1 MTPDTLLELVQRLTT
16 QTVEIAAVEK
26 AVGGKFAR
34 TEADAY
40 VEYAATDAP
49 GFARVWL
56 QEPVAGS
63 TFGARLSLQVDPK
76 VCATWDQARARFGF
90 AAKVP
95 VHPGVTPTTEDWWQY
110 PQVTSSRLS
119 LSFDRTTGCLT
130 QIAVQA
136 P

>member
-16 QTVEIAAVEK
+16 QTVELAAVEK

-40 VEYAATDAP
+40 VEYAATDM
-49 GFARVWL
+49 
-56 QEPVAGS
+56 GS

-76 VCATWDQARARFGF
+76 VCATWDQARARLGF
-90 AAKVP
+90 AARVP
-95 VHPGVTPTTEDWWQY
+95 VHPGVTPTTDDWWQY

-130 QIAVQA
+130 QIAVPA